1 MARVPYREKSDM
13 AAEDQDLFPP
23 NINLRRALSNNPAAA
38 RAMGVQA
45 MYLRHHSKLDPRLRE
60 LAILVVA
67 AVGQNPYEW
76 VHHVDHG
83 RKAGITDPEIRA
95 ISSGIVSIFTPL
107 ERAILSAAREM
118 TNSSTVADE
127 TFAVLQ
133 AGLDNAE
140 IVDLIMSIGFY
151 CGVLRILGALQID
164 MDVELAQL
172 LTDFPLPAARGN

>member
-45 MYLRHHSKLDPRLRE
+45 MYLRHHSKLDARLRE

-67 AVGQNPYEW
+67 STAGNPYEW

-107 ERAILSAAREM
+107 ERAIIAAAREM
-118 TNSSTVADE
+118 TVASTVADE
-127 TFAVLQ
+127 TFAVLRE
-133 AGLDNAE
+133 GLDNAE

-164 MDVELAQL
+164 MDVELAHL
-172 LTDFPLPAARGN
+172 LSDFPLPAATAD

>member
-1 MARVPYREKSDM
+1 VARVPYREKSDM

-45 MYLRHHSKLDPRLRE
+45 MYLRHDSKLAPRLRE

-67 AVGQNPYEW
+67 STGRNPYEW

-95 ISSGIVSIFTPL
+95 ITTGIVSIFTPL
-107 ERAILSAAREM
+107 ERAIIAAAREM
-118 TNSSTVADE
+118 TLTSTVADE
-127 TFAVLQ
+127 TFAVLRE
-133 AGLDNAE
+133 GLDNAE

-164 MDVELAQL
+164 MDVELAHL
-172 LTDFPLPAARGN
+172 LSDFPLPAATAN